1 MLNVSSAIEVKKKY
15 YKSIKHNLIL
25 LLKLIFLQI

>member
-1 MLNVSSAIEVKKKY
+1 MLNVSSAIEEKKY